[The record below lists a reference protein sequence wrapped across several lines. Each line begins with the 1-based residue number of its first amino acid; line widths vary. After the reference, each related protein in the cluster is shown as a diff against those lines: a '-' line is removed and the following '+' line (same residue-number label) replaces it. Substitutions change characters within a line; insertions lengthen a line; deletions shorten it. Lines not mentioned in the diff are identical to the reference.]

1 MAINEA
7 GRIGLQFL
15 MKEGL
20 IMSDKLKSR
29 KLWAFIVVAILVLFN
44 SIFKLGMPTE
54 DVLYLVIVSA
64 SYILGQGYVDA
75 KQQPVKEFPT
85 DDISQ
90 SFTNIIQAELSKLNF
105 SKDLP
110 MDSIL
115 DIVKALIK
123 QELGKLNV
131 TLNLL
136 EPEKAVTVPNNTE
149 VAGNSTS

>member
-1 MAINEA
+1 
-7 GRIGLQFL
+7 
-15 MKEGL
+15 
-20 IMSDKLKSR
+20 MSNKLKSR
-29 KLWAFIVVAILVLFN
+29 KLWAFIGVAIMVLFN
-44 SIFKLGMPTE
+44 SVFKLGLPKE

-75 KQQPVKEFPT
+75 KQQPVKDFPV

-90 SFTNIIQAELSKLNF
+90 SFTDIIQAELSKINF

-115 DIVKALIK
+115 DIVKTLIK

-131 TLNLL
+131 SLNLA
-136 EPEKAVTVPNNTE
+136 EQETAVTAAPKSAEKT
-149 VAGNSTS
+149 GTTTS

>member
-1 MAINEA
+1 
-7 GRIGLQFL
+7 
-15 MKEGL
+15 
-20 IMSDKLKSR
+20 MSDKLKSR
-29 KLWAFIVVAILVLFN
+29 KLWVFIGVAILVLFN

-75 KQQPVKEFPT
+75 KQQPVKEFPI

-90 SFTNIIQAELSKLNF
+90 SFTNIIQAELSKINF
-105 SKDLP
+105 SKEDLP

-115 DIVKALIK
+115 DIVKTLIK

-131 TLNLL
+131 SLNLA
-136 EPEKAVTVPNNTE
+136 EQEKARTAVPNNVE